1 MPLLCSSSR
10 AYSEISGI
18 SNTSDFKDTETLGL
32 DTISPVLALGSNC
45 FKFSFPAT
53 IIQDNDME
61 NVIQSC
67 YETCF
72 KRDIDT
78 IVLTMINFGMMCY

>member
-1 MPLLCSSSR
+1 MICSSCE
-10 AYSEISGI
+10 AYSEIGGI
-18 SNTSDFKDTETLGL
+18 SYTSDFKDTETLGL

-45 FKFSFPAT
+45 LKFSFLAT
-53 IIQDNDME
+53 IIQVNDME
-61 NVIQSC
+61 NDIQSF

-78 IVLTMINFGMMCY
+78 IVLKVITFGMMCY